1 MLAKD
6 FSLEQSVVNIPTRT
20 IHQINEV
27 YSFGVILVDKEGN
40 KLSSARKGLVVEVAG
55 PSTVK
60 VCFTSHSFLSMSF
73 PL

>member
-6 FSLEQSVVNIPTRT
+6 FSLEQSIIEIPTRIT
-20 IHQINEV
+20 HQIHEV
-27 YSFGVILVDKEGN
+27 YSFKVILVDKKGN
-40 KLSSARKGLVVEVAG
+40 ELPSARKGLVVEVTG

-60 VCFTSHSFLSMSF
+60 VCFTSHSFLSMNF